1 MMNRSVLRP
10 SFWRTLPSRR
20 LKYPVQNICLRR
32 YQSDTARPKKHGT
45 WKSTLFRWAVVV
57 GGVYYYTKSDL
68 FAVEREGKRL
78 QLTNDA
84 SETIEDDKLLHS
96 PQNIDKITIEAILE
110 RKNQQNPPKLV
121 EEQSQVKLT
130 ELSASQVQNKQSE
143 IVQTETVEVTSEDAE
158 NSASSREGA
167 FDPETGKI
175 NWDCPCLG
183 GMAHGPCGEEFKA
196 AFSCFVYSE
205 EEPKGVECIEKFK
218 TMQNCFRQ
226 YPEIYG
232 SELDDDTNE
241 SESESE
247 GVTAEKNT
255 EDPEKIIQEPEQ
267 SQSLPPSTPRSTE
280 HRSPLAQQSSNDSEK
295 SDTTDE
301 KDESIKELS
310 NTTSS

>member
-1 MMNRSVLRP
+1 MMNRFALRP
-10 SFWRTLPSRR
+10 SFWRTLPSGR
-20 LKYPVQNICLRR
+20 LRYPIQNICPRR
-32 YQSDTARPKKHGT
+32 YQSDTARSKKKGT
-45 WKSTLFRWAVVV
+45 WKSALFRWTVAV
-57 GGVYYYTKSDL
+57 GGVYYCTKSDI
-68 FAVEREGKRL
+68 FAAKRE
-78 QLTNDA
+78 
-84 SETIEDDKLLHS
+84 ETIEDDKLLHS
-96 PQNIDKITIEAILE
+96 PQKIDNITIEAILE
-110 RKNQQNPPKLV
+110 RKNQQKPPKLV

-130 ELSASQVQNKQSE
+130 DLSASQTQNKQSE
-143 IVQTETVEVTSEDAE
+143 VVEEETEVVASEDTE

-232 SELDDDTNE
+232 SELDDDTTE
-241 SESESE
+241 SEPE
-247 GVTAEKNT
+247 GVAAEKNT
-255 EDPEKIIQEPEQ
+255 EDSEKIIQKPEQ
-267 SQSLPPSTPRSTE
+267 SQPPPPSTPQPTE
-280 HRSPLAQQSSNDSEK
+280 SESPLAQQLRNDREK
-295 SDTTDE
+295 SDTTDK

>member
-1 MMNRSVLRP
+1 MMNRFALRP
-10 SFWRTLPSRR
+10 SFWRTLPSGR
-20 LKYPVQNICLRR
+20 LRYPIQNICPRR
-32 YQSDTARPKKHGT
+32 YQSDTARSKKNGT
-45 WKSTLFRWAVVV
+45 WKSALLRWAVAV
-57 GGVYYYTKSDL
+57 GSVYYCTKIDI
-68 FAVEREGKRL
+68 FAAKRE
-78 QLTNDA
+78 
-84 SETIEDDKLLHS
+84 EIIEDDKLLHS
-96 PQNIDKITIEAILE
+96 PPKIDNITIDAILE
-110 RKNQQNPPKLV
+110 RKNQQKPPKLVV

-130 ELSASQVQNKQSE
+130 DLSATQTQNNQSE
-143 IVQTETVEVTSEDAE
+143 VVEEETE
-158 NSASSREGA
+158 NPASSREGA

-232 SELDDDTNE
+232 SELDDDTTE
-241 SESESE
+241 SESEPEPE
-247 GVTAEKNT
+247 GVAAEKNT
-255 EDPEKIIQEPEQ
+255 EDPEKIIQKPEQ
-267 SQSLPPSTPRSTE
+267 SQPPSPSTSQPTE
-280 HRSPLAQQSSNDSEK
+280 SKSPLAQRLRNDREK

>member
-1 MMNRSVLRP
+1 MNRSVLRP
-10 SFWRTLPSRR
+10 LFWRTLPSRQ
-20 LKYPVQNICLRR
+20 LKHPIHNICPRR
-32 YQSDTARPKKHGT
+32 YQSDTARSKKNGK
-45 WKSTLFRWAVVV
+45 WKSALFRWAVVV

-68 FAVEREGKRL
+68 FAVKRE
-78 QLTNDA
+78 
-84 SETIEDDKLLHS
+84 ETIEDDKLLHS
-96 PQNIDKITIEAILE
+96 PQNFDSITIEAILE
-110 RKNQQNPPKLV
+110 RKNQQKPPKL

-130 ELSASQVQNKQSE
+130 EVGASHVQNKQSE
-143 IVQTETVEVTSEDAE
+143 ILEKETVEIALEDTE

-241 SESESE
+241 SEPE
-247 GVTAEKNT
+247 VVAAENNT
-255 EDPEKIIQEPEQ
+255 EDSEKIIQEPEQ

-280 HRSPLAQQSSNDSEK
+280 PKSPLAQQSSNDSEK

-301 KDESIKELS
+301 KDESFKELS
-310 NTTSS
+310 NITSS